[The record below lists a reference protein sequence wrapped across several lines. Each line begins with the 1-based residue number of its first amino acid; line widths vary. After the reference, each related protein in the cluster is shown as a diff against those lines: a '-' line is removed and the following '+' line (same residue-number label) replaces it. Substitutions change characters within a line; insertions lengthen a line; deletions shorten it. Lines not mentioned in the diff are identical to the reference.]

1 MTPILGNLFAK
12 KLVSLAGLFAAGRAR
27 INLWNNVVKIVVK
40 NKLFNLF
47 NRN

>member
-12 KLVSLAGLFAAGRAR
+12 KLVGLADLFAAGRAR

>member
-1 MTPILGNLFAK
+1 MTPILGNLFAARPVR
-12 KLVSLAGLFAAGRAR
+12 LVGLFAVVRAR

-40 NKLFNLF
+40 NKLFNLL